1 MKNQEK
7 QSKNGEFQTQKLQS
21 LSQYASI
28 GSAFLDMFFEVGPP
42 MFAKPLIP
50 RYASKQLGFT

>member
-1 MKNQEK
+1 MRLCM
-7 QSKNGEFQTQKLQS
+7 TMRP
-21 LSQYASI
+21 I
-28 GSAFLDMFFEVGPP
+28 GSAFLDMFFEVGPS